1 MQTSE
6 IFTIV
11 YTNAIDGV
19 ILDLQTKA
27 VNMKTLFGVKLIN
40 FDLIHWFDS
49 LTEAQAY
56 SKSCGFQNKIVEFKR

>member
-1 MQTSE
+1 M
-6 IFTIV
+6 FTIV
-11 YTNAIDGV
+11 YTKIINCV
-19 ILDLQTKA
+19 ILITQTKA